1 VRLSS
6 FSVLIFKWLQKLLS
20 LVEKITMKIT
30 AMHWVAITTLLLITV
45 TIFATMN
52 LAFNWIFYITMLGQ
66 ASVVVMVYKVL
77 KDNYVTDKTFKDRY
91 EDFPQRGRS

>member
-1 VRLSS
+1 
-6 FSVLIFKWLQKLLS
+6 
-20 LVEKITMKIT
+20 MKNT

-77 KDNYVTDKTFKDRY
+77 KDKYVTDKTFEDRY

>member
-1 VRLSS
+1 
-6 FSVLIFKWLQKLLS
+6 
-20 LVEKITMKIT
+20 MKIT

-52 LAFNWIFYITMLGQ
+52 LAFNWVFYITMLGQ

-77 KDNYVTDKTFKDRY
+77 KDNYVTNKTFEDRY
-91 EDFPQRGRS
+91 EDFPQRGCS

>member
-1 VRLSS
+1 
-6 FSVLIFKWLQKLLS
+6 
-20 LVEKITMKIT
+20 MKIT

-52 LAFNWIFYITMLGQ
+52 LAFNWVFYIIMLGQ

-77 KDNYVTDKTFKDRY
+77 KDNYVTDKTFEDRY
-91 EDFPQRGRS
+91 EDFPQRGGS

>member
-1 VRLSS
+1 
-6 FSVLIFKWLQKLLS
+6 
-20 LVEKITMKIT
+20 MKIT

-52 LAFNWIFYITMLGQ
+52 LAFNWVFYITILGQ

-77 KDNYVTDKTFKDRY
+77 KDNYVTDKTFEDRY
-91 EDFPQRGRS
+91 EDFPQ